1 MRDYPVGKAQQ
12 MVLDALNL
20 TASGSSDANRIFE
33 SLGLIVAS
41 KREGRKSVP
50 SITVLDREGGA
61 FNIDGEGETWQQYPD
76 ADFTNI
82 QQWIEK

>member
-12 MVLDALNL
+12 MVLDALGL
-20 TASGSSDANRIFE
+20 TADGSGDANRIFE

-61 FNIDGEGETWQQYPD
+61 FNVDGEGETWQQYPD
-76 ADFTNI
+76 ADFENI
-82 QQWIEK
+82 QQWTEK